1 VDEGADGEE
10 QKSEGS
16 DAVVQ
21 LLGAGGDGDGPAD
34 LWKTR
39 GRGEE
44 GGLEK

>member
-34 LWKTR
+34 LRKTR